1 MANTERLVALG
12 IWAINQDTRKKLG
25 LPSEWNQENWLTK
38 QPSASACGTACCMA
52 GKVALEDGGVPIV
65 NSFDDT
71 DAWANVRAGFT
82 SGRVRLPSGDWDF
95 VEDHARNALGLT
107 DGQAARLFAGGND
120 VHTVVQL
127 VKEFTGTDLSYLVV
141 TV

>member
-1 MANTERLVALG
+1 MANTERLIALG

-25 LPSEWNQENWLTK
+25 LPSEWNQENWFTK
-38 QPSASACGTACCMA
+38 KPEANSCGTACCMA

-71 DAWANVRAGFT
+71 DKWASVNAGFST
-82 SGRVRLPSGDWDF
+82 GKVRFPDGNWDW
-95 VEDHARNALGLT
+95 VESYATDALELT
-107 DGQAARLFAGGND
+107 EGQATRLFAGGNTVHD
-120 VHTVVQL
+120 VVDAIKHI
-127 VKEFTGTDLSYLVV
+127 TGTDLSYLVV